1 MKSPE
6 DVRSQLEA
14 ICSEADFIER
24 TGELVRTWHSEA
36 GIGAQA
42 MIEGALTFIE
52 EHPDLDLGSPGP
64 IVHRLE
70 QSSLE
75 FYVPLLL
82 ASIDRMPTAHT
93 IWMLN
98 RVINGERKGSWK
110 SELVGSMRA
119 VAERTDVDDRVR
131 MAALRFIERHRE
143 PEA

>member
-14 ICSEADFIER
+14 ICSEPDFIER

-36 GIGAQA
+36 GIGARA

-75 FYVPLLL
+75 FYVPWLL
-82 ASIDRMPTAHT
+82 ASIDRKPTAHT
-93 IWMLN
+93 LWMLN
-98 RVINGERKGSWK
+98 RVINGESNGPRKTS
-110 SELVGSMRA
+110 LIDAMRA
-119 VAERTDVDDRVR
+119 VANRCYRPSEIGSV
-131 MAALRFIERHRE
+131 ALSRQAPR
-143 PEA
+143 P

>member
-14 ICSEADFIER
+14 ICSEPDFIER

-36 GIGAQA
+36 GIGARA

-52 EHPDLDLGSPGP
+52 EHPDLDLGSPGA

-82 ASIDRMPTAHT
+82 ASINRKPTLHT
-93 IWMLN
+93 LWMLN
-98 RVINGERKGSWK
+98 RVINGQSKGRWK
-110 SELVGSMRA
+110 TALVGDMRA
-119 VAERTDVDDRVR
+119 VAQRTDVDEKVK
-131 MAALRFIERHRE
+131 MAALRFLETPRL
-143 PEA
+143 